1 MNTAGEQRIQTIC
14 LITIAT
20 VVVAAALYWLA
31 PVMVPFVL
39 AVFIAMGLGPCVE
52 LPVRLLRV
60 PRGVALAGTL
70 VLAIVLLT
78 LLASLV
84 SSSLGQLTARADTY
98 QQQVRV
104 LIDRAAD
111 ALPLEAIGIDTSEE
125 FDPLARIPA
134 GTVRDLLLGTTNAL
148 LDLLS
153 KSFLVLIFVIF
164 LLLGGS
170 GGAPPDGVWRDINW
184 QVQRYIAAKALLS
197 TATGVLVGGWLA
209 LLGVDL
215 AMVFGL
221 FAFLLNF
228 IPSIGSIIATLLP
241 LPVVMLSPEITPLVA
256 VLAILIPG
264 VIQVTIGNGIEPK
277 VMGDALDLHPVAILL
292 ALIFWGMLWGIPGML
307 LATPITA
314 VMKILLSRL
323 EYTRPIADL
332 LAGRLGS
339 LARAATAE

>member
-1 MNTAGEQRIQTIC
+1 MATQSEQRIQTVC
-14 LITIAT
+14 LIALTT

-39 AVFIAMGLGPCVE
+39 AVFIAMGLAPCIE

-60 PRGVALAGTL
+60 PRAVALATTL
-70 VLAIVLLT
+70 ALAIVMLT

-84 SSSLGQLTARADTY
+84 TSSLGQLTARRDTY
-98 QQQVRV
+98 QQQVRA
-104 LIDRAAD
+104 LIDRAVD
-111 ALPLEAIGIDTSEE
+111 VLPAEILGIDTEQG
-125 FDPLARIPA
+125 FDPLAKIPSGA
-134 GTVRDLLLGTTNAL
+134 VGRVLLSTTNAL

-170 GGAPPDGVWRDINW
+170 GGALPDGVWRDITW
-184 QVQRYIAAKALLS
+184 QVQRYLATKALLS
-197 TATGVLVGGWLA
+197 MATGVLVGGTLA

-215 AMVFGL
+215 AMAFGL

-241 LPVVMLSPEITPLVA
+241 LPVVLLSPEVSPLVA

-264 VIQVTIGNGIEPK
+264 IIQVTIGNGIEPK
-277 VMGDALDLHPVAILL
+277 VMGDALDLHPVTILL

-323 EYTRPIADL
+323 EYTRGLADL
-332 LAGRLGS
+332 LAGRINTLS
-339 LARAATAE
+339 RAPAVD

>member
-1 MNTAGEQRIQTIC
+1 MASASEQRIQTVC
-14 LITIAT
+14 LLALTT
-20 VVVAAALYWLA
+20 VVVAGALYWLA

-39 AVFIAMGLGPCVE
+39 AMFIAMGLGPCIE
-52 LPVRLLRV
+52 FPVRHLRV
-60 PRGVALAGTL
+60 PRAVALAGTL
-70 VLAIVLLT
+70 VLALVLLT

-84 SSSLGQLTARADTY
+84 TSSLGQLTARADTY

-104 LIDRAAD
+104 LIDRAVD
-111 ALPLEAIGIDTSEE
+111 VLPLEVVGIDTEQG
-125 FDPLARIPA
+125 FDPLAKIPSSA
-134 GTVRDLLLGTTNAL
+134 VGSVLLATTNAL

-153 KSFLVLIFVIF
+153 KSLLVLIFVIF
-164 LLLGGS
+164 MLLGGS
-170 GGAPPDGVWRDINW
+170 GGSPPDGVWRDISW
-184 QVQRYIAAKALLS
+184 QVQRYLATKALLS
-197 TATGVLVGGWLA
+197 MATGVLVGGSLA
-209 LLGVDL
+209 LLGIDL
-215 AMVFGL
+215 AMAFGL

-241 LPVVMLSPEITPLVA
+241 LPVVLLSPEVTPLVA

-264 VIQVTIGNGIEPK
+264 IIQVTIGNGIEPK
-277 VMGDALDLHPVAILL
+277 VMGDALDLHPLTILL

-323 EYTRPIADL
+323 EYTRPLADL

-339 LARAATAE
+339 FSRAAAVE